1 MRGSGTQG
9 SRRRRLFGIAATL
22 AAAMACGGDSGTAP
36 SPGPGG
42 SPTTATITIANNTVS
57 PQSITVTPGSQVTF
71 VNNDTRAHEMFSNP
85 HPEHTDCPEINQ
97 VGHLE
102 PGQSRQ
108 TGNLV
113 TVRTCGYHDHINF
126 EIKSLQGTITIH

>member
-1 MRGSGTQG
+1 MKR
-9 SRRRRLFGIAATL
+9 FGIRGLGL
-22 AAAMACGGDSGTAP
+22 AAVLAASACGSSPSTSP
-36 SPGPGG
+36 SPGGG
-42 SPTTATITIANNTVS
+42 GGTSGPTFTISNNAVS
-57 PQSITVTPGSQVTF
+57 PQSLTVAVGSQVTF
-71 VNNDTRAHEMFSNP
+71 VNNDSRPHEMFSNP

-113 TVRTCGYHDHINF
+113 NVRTCGFHDHINF
-126 EIKSLQGTITIH
+126 EIKALQGSIIIQ